1 MGAGLAMLAA
11 VIFSP
16 AAAPQP
22 GMKNLAGHVP
32 AAVSRLQAKG
42 LLAATNR
49 LYLAI
54 GLPLRNQE
62 ALTNLLQQIY
72 DPASPNY
79 RHYLTPEQFTA
90 QFGPTE
96 DEYQQVIQFA
106 QTNGLA
112 LVGTHSNRTL
122 VDVV

>member
-1 MGAGLAMLAA
+1 MTAMRNLKPTAFMRNRFFKMGAGLVTLAA
-11 VIFSP
+11 VVLSS

-32 AAVSRLQAKG
+32 AVVSHLQAKG

-49 LYLAI
+49 LSLAL

-72 DPASPNY
+72 DPASTNY
-79 RHYLTPEQFTA
+79 HHYLTPEQFTA

-96 DEYQQVIQFA
+96 A
-106 QTNGLA
+106 GLSE
-112 LVGTHSNRTL
+112 G
-122 VDVV
+122 D